1 MRFGATQIV
10 TLLLQMMWSRAL
22 GYATPAA
29 YRYARLKEIRFEQS
43 ASGFRPNDIDLDV
56 LLHVGH
62 VELKELDL
70 SLGDCKR
77 LLKAIAARVFPVP
90 ATKTSLACVA
100 TLLLAGCSGD
110 THLSFLDPQGPVA
123 SAQRWHF
130 VEALAVLV
138 VFVAIPVFVI
148 TPWILWRYRYGAKLS
163 LYTPNWN
170 FYRPLEIASW
180 AGPVVIVVMLAII
193 VWRDT
198 HALDPYKPL
207 ASNQPALRV
216 QVIGY
221 DWKWLFIYPDQ
232 GIASI
237 GVFALPAGRPVAMQ
251 LTSATVMQSLH
262 IPALGS
268 QIYAMGGMVTQLQ
281 LQADRPGRSLGEN
294 NMYNG
299 NGFYQQRFTAVA
311 MTPDGFEAWASEVRS
326 SGIALN
332 EQILRVISQRSTRA
346 ELIAALSQPRSPD
359 GNVYFSGA
367 TAALFPAVVMATM
380 GDTMAAPTMAPQEP
394 ADTAAPAARKP
405 AAPATEN
412 AQ

>member
-1 MRFGATQIV
+1 MNIV
-10 TLLLQMMWSRAL
+10 NPWARMQRWK
-22 GYATPAA
+22 AA
-29 YRYARLKEIRFEQS
+29 
-43 ASGFRPNDIDLDV
+43 ASV
-56 LLHVGH
+56 SSV
-62 VELKELDL
+62 
-70 SLGDCKR
+70 
-77 LLKAIAARVFPVP
+77 
-90 ATKTSLACVA
+90 CVA
-100 TLLLAGCSGD
+100 ALMITGCSGD

-138 VFVAIPVFVI
+138 VFVAIPVFVL
-148 TPWILWRYRYGAKLS
+148 TPWFLWRYRYGAKS
-163 LYTPNWN
+163 SRYTPKWN
-170 FYRPLEIASW
+170 FSAPLEIALW
-180 AGPVVIVVMLAII
+180 AGPVVIVALLAII

-207 ASNQPALRV
+207 ASDQPALRV

-251 LTSATVMQSLH
+251 LTSATVMQSFH

-268 QIYAMGGMVTQLQ
+268 QIYAMGGMVTQLH

-299 NGFYQQRFTAVA
+299 NGFHQQRFTAVA
-311 MTPDGFEAWASEVRS
+311 MTPEGFNAWASEVHS
-326 SGIALN
+326 NGIALN
-332 EQILRVISQRSTRA
+332 EQSLKVISQRSTRA
-346 ELIAALSQPRSPD
+346 RLSAALSQTGSPD
-359 GNVYFSGA
+359 GNLYFRGA
-367 TAALFPAVVMATM
+367 TEALFAAVVKATM
-380 GDTMAAPTMAPQEP
+380 NGKMVAPQ
-394 ADTAAPAARKP
+394 K
-405 AAPATEN
+405 

>member
-1 MRFGATQIV
+1 VHLVFFFKPVLERTLIMTADIV
-10 TLLLQMMWSRAL
+10 AW
-22 GYATPAA
+22 
-29 YRYARLKEIRFEQS
+29 LKEIRLEKN
-43 ASGFRPNDIDLDV
+43 ADAFRSNDIDFDALSS
-56 LLHVGH
+56 LGH
-62 VELKELDL
+62 DELKELGV
-70 SLGDCKR
+70 SLGDRQR
-77 LLKAIAARVFPVP
+77 LMKAVAARVEPVP
-90 ATKTSLACVA
+90 ARRASLACVA
-100 TLLLAGCSGD
+100 ALLLAGCSGD

-130 VEALAVLV
+130 AEALAVLV

-148 TPWILWRYRYGAKLS
+148 TPWILWRYRYGAKS
-163 LYTPNWN
+163 SRYTPKWN
-170 FYRPLEIASW
+170 FYGPLEIASW
-180 AGPVVIVVMLAII
+180 AGPVVIVVLLAII

-268 QIYAMGGMVTQLQ
+268 QIYAMGGMVTQLH

-311 MTPDGFEAWASEVRS
+311 MTPEGFDAWASEVRS

-332 EQILRVISQRSTRA
+332 EQILKVISQRNTRA
-346 ELIAALSQPRSPD
+346 ELNAALSQPRSPD

-380 GDTMAAPTMAPQEP
+380 GGTMVAPAKAPQEP
-394 ADTAAPAARKP
+394 ANAAAPAARKP
-405 AAPATEN
+405 AAPATEKV
-412 AQ
+412 Q

>member
-1 MRFGATQIV
+1 MNIV
-10 TLLLQMMWSRAL
+10 NPWARMQRWK
-22 GYATPAA
+22 AA
-29 YRYARLKEIRFEQS
+29 
-43 ASGFRPNDIDLDV
+43 ASV
-56 LLHVGH
+56 SSV
-62 VELKELDL
+62 
-70 SLGDCKR
+70 
-77 LLKAIAARVFPVP
+77 
-90 ATKTSLACVA
+90 CVA
-100 TLLLAGCSGD
+100 ALMITGCSGD

-138 VFVAIPVFVI
+138 VFVAIPVFVL
-148 TPWILWRYRYGAKLS
+148 TPWFLWRYRYGAKS
-163 LYTPNWN
+163 SRYTPKWN
-170 FYRPLEIASW
+170 FSAPLEIALW
-180 AGPVVIVVMLAII
+180 AGPVVIVALLAII

-207 ASNQPALRV
+207 ASDQPALRV

-251 LTSATVMQSLH
+251 LTSATVMQSFH

-268 QIYAMGGMVTQLQ
+268 QIYAMGGMVTQLH

-299 NGFYQQRFTAVA
+299 NGFHQQRFTAVA
-311 MTPDGFEAWASEVRS
+311 MTPERFDAWAGEVHS
-326 SGIALN
+326 NGIALN
-332 EQILRVISQRSTRA
+332 EQSLKVISQRSTRA
-346 ELIAALSQPRSPD
+346 RLSAALSQTGSPD
-359 GNVYFSGA
+359 GNLYFRGA
-367 TAALFPAVVMATM
+367 TEALFAAVVKATM
-380 GDTMAAPTMAPQEP
+380 NGKMVAPQ
-394 ADTAAPAARKP
+394 K
-405 AAPATEN
+405 

>member
-1 MRFGATQIV
+1 MTD
-10 TLLLQMMWSRAL
+10 
-22 GYATPAA
+22 AA
-29 YRYARLKEIRFEQS
+29 DIRNA
-43 ASGFRPNDIDLDV
+43 ASGLAALSICESLIPAPGDLKTRI
-56 LLHVGH
+56 
-62 VELKELDL
+62 EP
-70 SLGDCKR
+70 
-77 LLKAIAARVFPVP
+77 IP
-90 ATKTSLACVA
+90 ATKASLACVVA
-100 TLLLAGCSGD
+100 LLLAGCSSD

-148 TPWILWRYRYGAKLS
+148 TPWILWRYRYGAKS
-163 LYTPNWN
+163 SRYTPNWN
-170 FYRPLEIASW
+170 FYGPLEIASW
-180 AGPVVIVVMLAII
+180 AGPVVIVVLLAII

-207 ASNQPALRV
+207 ASDQPALRV

-237 GVFALPAGRPVAMQ
+237 GVFAMPVGRPVAMQ

-281 LQADRPGRSLGEN
+281 LQADGPGRSLGEN

-299 NGFYQQRFTAVA
+299 DGFHQQRFTAVA
-311 MTPDGFEAWASEVRS
+311 MTPEAFEAWANKVRA

-332 EQILRVISQRSTRA
+332 EQSLKIISQRSTRA
-346 ELIAALSQPRSPD
+346 ELVAALSQPSSPD
-359 GNVYFSGA
+359 GNVYFRGA
-367 TAALFPAVVMATM
+367 TAALFPSVVMATM
-380 GDTMAAPTMAPQEP
+380 GGTMVAPPPQEP
-394 ADTAAPAARKP
+394 ANTAAPEARKP
-405 AAPATEN
+405 DAPATEK

>member
-1 MRFGATQIV
+1 MNIGNPCARMQR
-10 TLLLQMMWSRAL
+10 WK
-22 GYATPAA
+22 AA
-29 YRYARLKEIRFEQS
+29 ASVSS
-43 ASGFRPNDIDLDV
+43 ASV
-56 LLHVGH
+56 
-62 VELKELDL
+62 
-70 SLGDCKR
+70 
-77 LLKAIAARVFPVP
+77 AA
-90 ATKTSLACVA
+90 LM
-100 TLLLAGCSGD
+100 LAGCSGD

-123 SAQRWHF
+123 SAQRWDF
-130 VEALAVLV
+130 VVALAVLV
-138 VFVAIPVFVI
+138 VFVAIPVFVL
-148 TPWILWRYRYGAKLS
+148 TPWFLWRYRYGARS
-163 LYTPNWN
+163 SRYTPKWN
-170 FYRPLEIASW
+170 FSGPLEIAFW
-180 AGPVVIVVMLAII
+180 AGPVVIVVLLAII

-207 ASNQPALRV
+207 ASDQPALRV

-237 GVFALPAGRPVAMQ
+237 GVFALPVGRPVAMQ

-268 QIYAMGGMVTQLQ
+268 QIYAMGGMVTQLH

-299 NGFYQQRFTAVA
+299 NGFHQQRFTAVA
-311 MTPDGFEAWASEVRS
+311 MTPEGFNAWASEVRS
-326 SGIALN
+326 NGIALN
-332 EQILRVISQRSTRA
+332 EQSLKVISQRSTRA

-380 GDTMAAPTMAPQEP
+380 GGTMVAPANAPQEP
-394 ADTAAPAARKP
+394 ANTTAPAARKP
-405 AAPATEN
+405 AEPATEKV
-412 AQ
+412 Q

>member
-1 MRFGATQIV
+1 MTADIV
-10 TLLLQMMWSRAL
+10 AS
-22 GYATPAA
+22 
-29 YRYARLKEIRFEQS
+29 LKEIRLGKTP
-43 ASGFRPNDIDLDV
+43 ASFDRTTSISMCCPPSVID
-56 LLHVGH
+56 
-62 VELKELDL
+62 EMKEFGV
-70 SLGDCKR
+70 SRGDRQR
-77 LLKAIAARVFPVP
+77 LLKAVAARVEPIP
-90 ATKTSLACVA
+90 ATKASLACVA
-100 TLLLAGCSGD
+100 ALLLAGCSGD

-130 VEALAVLV
+130 VEALAVLA

-148 TPWILWRYRYGAKLS
+148 TPWILWRYRYGATS
-163 LYTPNWN
+163 SRYTPNWQ
-170 FYRPLEIASW
+170 FYGPLEIASW
-180 AGPVVIVVMLAII
+180 AGPVVIVVLLAII

-207 ASNQPALRV
+207 ASDQPALRV

-268 QIYAMGGMVTQLQ
+268 QIYAMGGMMTQLH

-299 NGFYQQRFTAVA
+299 NGFHQQRFTAVA
-311 MTPDGFEAWASEVRS
+311 MTPEAFETWANEVRA

-332 EQILRVISQRSTRA
+332 EQSLKVISQRSTRA

-367 TAALFPAVVMATM
+367 TAALFPSVVMATM
-380 GDTMAAPTMAPQEP
+380 GGTMVAPANAPREP
-394 ADTAAPAARKP
+394 ANTAAPAARKP
-405 AAPATEN
+405 AAPATVKV
-412 AQ
+412 Q